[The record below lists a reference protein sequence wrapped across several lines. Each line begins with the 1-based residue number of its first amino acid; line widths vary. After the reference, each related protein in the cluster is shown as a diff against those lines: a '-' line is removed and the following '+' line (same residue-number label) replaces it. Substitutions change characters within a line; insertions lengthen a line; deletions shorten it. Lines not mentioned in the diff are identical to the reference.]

1 LRRLGTSTL
10 SVSQPNL
17 LQNISLRA
25 PLTRGTVFACL
36 TVVSIVVI
44 YFMYPE
50 TKGKSLEELA
60 ELFGDPVVVH
70 LTDATEEQK
79 HDLDMEIKN
88 ELIAERREEV
98 KA

>member
-1 LRRLGTSTL
+1 MS
-10 SVSQPNL
+10 
-17 LQNISLRA
+17 I
-25 PLTRGTVFACL
+25 VFACL

-70 LTDATEEQK
+70 LTDATDEEK
-79 HDLDMEIKN
+79 HKMDMDIKN
-88 ELIAERREEV
+88 ELIAEQREQV
-98 KA
+98 VA

>member
-1 LRRLGTSTL
+1 MH
-10 SVSQPNL
+10 P
-17 LQNISLRA
+17 
-25 PLTRGTVFACL
+25 VFACL

-70 LTDATEEQK
+70 LTDATDEQRRQM
-79 HDLDMEIKN
+79 DMDIKN
-88 ELIAERREEV
+88 EMIAEHKEEV
-98 KA
+98 KN

>member
-1 LRRLGTSTL
+1 MF
-10 SVSQPNL
+10 V
-17 LQNISLRA
+17 
-25 PLTRGTVFACL
+25 CL
-36 TVVSIVVI
+36 TVISIFVI

-79 HDLDMEIKN
+79 EKMDREIKN
-88 ELIAERREEV
+88 EMLAEHQEDV
-98 KA
+98 KV

>member
-1 LRRLGTSTL
+1 MTL
-10 SVSQPNL
+10 KL
-17 LQNISLRA
+17 HK
-25 PLTRGTVFACL
+25 LTVCSSVFACL
-36 TVVSIVVI
+36 TVISIVVI

-70 LTDATEEQK
+70 LTDATDEEKQK
-79 HDLDMEIKN
+79 MDMEIKN
-88 ELIAERREEV
+88 DLIAEQREEV